1 MRGGG
6 PSPCSLVVYGRMR
19 ERQRGRYCERTCE
32 EQECVG
38 QTHTI
43 QVFLIV
49 AESLVT
55 VEVSKVVWNLVRM
68 DLGEE
73 VHTPDLLEDTR
84 AAFTHS
90 T

>member
-1 MRGGG
+1 MLDDPLRGYITTGPEWREGGHVRGGG
-6 PSPCSLVVYGRMR
+6 SSPCSPVVYGRMR

-32 EQECVG
+32 EQECKG

-55 VEVSKVVWNLVRM
+55 ADASRWY
-68 DLGEE
+68 G
-73 VHTPDLLEDTR
+73 T
-84 AAFTHS
+84 
-90 T
+90 